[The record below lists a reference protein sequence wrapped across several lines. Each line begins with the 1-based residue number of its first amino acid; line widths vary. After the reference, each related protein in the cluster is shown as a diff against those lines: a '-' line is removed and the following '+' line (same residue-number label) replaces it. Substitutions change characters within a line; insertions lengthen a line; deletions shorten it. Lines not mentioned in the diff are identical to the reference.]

1 VAAIPPLS
9 VAADFVDTP
18 VSGFRDFPT
27 PRIARRW
34 NHAAPSVDYIRA
46 SAHLW
51 RVMVMHPTRI
61 KWICVAALAA
71 LAGFPATALADV
83 DMKRIQ
89 PLLDVACQPP
99 YADAQRFR
107 SALPNARI
115 IEHDVDAFAGQAGRA
130 KTVLLLADGTRLEA
144 NALFPGGRLRR
155 ISFEL
160 HRAKPL
166 SSVAVDHTCTV
177 TEAREIAYDADGR
190 AQTIRVFDGD
200 LKTLRDEIAL
210 NPPVPAAA
218 DPGGVSVGLI
228 DSGVNYTIEPF
239 ASHLARTQDGVL
251 LGRDFWDGDARPFDT
266 DTGRSPF
273 FPLHHG
279 SAVMSVLI
287 KEAAMARVLPVR
299 YPRPDMTK
307 MADAVGWLADQ
318 GVRIVNMAMGS
329 NSENDWAAFA
339 DAARAHPRILFI
351 ISAGNNGRDID
362 KQPVYPAALGLSNTI
377 VVTSSE
383 PDGRLAQGSNWGA
396 QSVDIMVPG
405 ERMRVIDHRGAP
417 GKASGSSFAV
427 PRITA
432 LAVRA
437 SAKYPDWH
445 GPELRDWILKRARP
459 LAGPKLTRY
468 GWIPDPTDG
477 P

>member
-1 VAAIPPLS
+1 MANYSNTA
-9 VAADFVDTP
+9 
-18 VSGFRDFPT
+18 
-27 PRIARRW
+27 
-34 NHAAPSVDYIRA
+34 
-46 SAHLW
+46 
-51 RVMVMHPTRI
+51 
-61 KWICVAALAA
+61 KWICAAALAA
-71 LAGFPATALADV
+71 LSGSPAMALADF
-83 DMKRIQ
+83 DMQRIQ
-89 PLLDVACQPP
+89 PLLSVACEPP
-99 YADAQRFR
+99 YGDAQRFR
-107 SALPNARI
+107 SALPDARI

-130 KTVLLLADGTRLEA
+130 KTVLLLADGTRLET

-160 HRAKPL
+160 LGQKPL
-166 SSVAVDHTCTV
+166 SSVSVDHTCTV
-177 TEAREIAYDADGR
+177 TEAREIVYDADGR
-190 AQTIRVFDGD
+190 VQTIRVFDGD

-210 NPPVPAAA
+210 NPQVSAAP

-228 DSGVNYTIEPF
+228 DSGVNYTIQPF
-239 ASHLARTQDGVL
+239 AARLARAPNGNL
-251 LGRDFWDGDARPFDT
+251 LGRDFWDGDARPFDV
-266 DTGRSPF
+266 DTGRSAF

-287 KEAAMARVLPVR
+287 AEAPMARVLPIR

-307 MADAVGWLADQ
+307 MADAVGWLAGH
-318 GVRIVNMAMGS
+318 GVRIVNLAMGS
-329 NSENDWAAFA
+329 NSESEWAAFA
-339 DAARAHPRILFI
+339 EAARTHPRMLFI

-362 KQPVYPAALGLSNTI
+362 TQPVYPASLGLSNSI

-405 ERMRVIDHRGAP
+405 ERVGVTDHRGAP

-437 SAKYPDWH
+437 LAQHPDWH

-459 LAGPKLTRY
+459 LAGPKRTRY

>member
-1 VAAIPPLS
+1 MSPDATLAAI
-9 VAADFVDTP
+9 D
-18 VSGFRDFPT
+18 
-27 PRIARRW
+27 IQ
-34 NHAAPSVDYIRA
+34 
-46 SAHLW
+46 
-51 RVMVMHPTRI
+51 
-61 KWICVAALAA
+61 
-71 LAGFPATALADV
+71 
-83 DMKRIQ
+83 RIQ
-89 PLLDVACQPP
+89 PLLDVACKPP
-99 YADAQRFR
+99 YSDAQRFR
-107 SALPNARI
+107 SALPKARI
-115 IEHDVDAFAGQAGRA
+115 IEHDVGAIAGQAGRA
-130 KTVLLLADGTRLEA
+130 KTVLLLDDGTQIEA

-160 HRAKPL
+160 HDTNPL

-177 TEAREIAYDADGR
+177 TEAREIVYDTNGR
-190 AQTIRVFDGD
+190 TKTIRVYGTD
-200 LKTLRDEIAL
+200 LKTLRNEIAM

-239 ASHLARTQDGVL
+239 ASRLARTPDGAL
-251 LGRDFWDGDARPFDT
+251 LGHDFWDGDARPFDT

-287 KEAAMARVLPVR
+287 EEAPMARVLPIR

-307 MADAVGWLADQ
+307 MADAVDWLAVH

-339 DAARAHPRILFI
+339 EAARAHPRMLFI

-362 KQPVYPAALGLSNTI
+362 EHPVYPAALGLSNSI

-383 PDGRLAQGSNWGA
+383 ADGRLAQGSNWGA
-396 QSVDIMVPG
+396 EHVDIMVPG
-405 ERMRVIDHRGAP
+405 ERMRVTDHRGAP

-427 PRITA
+427 PRVTA

-437 SAKYPDWH
+437 LAKNPDWY

-459 LAGPKLTRY
+459 LSGPKLTRY